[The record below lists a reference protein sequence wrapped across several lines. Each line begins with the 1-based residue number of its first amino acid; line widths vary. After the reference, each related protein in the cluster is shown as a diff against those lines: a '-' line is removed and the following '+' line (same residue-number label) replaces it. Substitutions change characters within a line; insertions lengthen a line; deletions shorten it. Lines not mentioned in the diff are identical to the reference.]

1 MPFDFDKVTLRRG
14 TNAYKWDAA
23 PPAGSPEGVIPLW
36 VADMDFPTAPCI
48 IQALRE
54 RVEHGIFGYTQVP
67 ESYYQSIIRWFSQ
80 RHGWHIERDWIQY
93 TSGVVPALS
102 AVIKALVQP
111 GEKVIV
117 QTPVYKSWT
126 VRFAMKDRPTDLISK
141 TLSGNAP
148 TLRPACCCSAT
159 PTTRPAGSGRRKS

>member
-1 MPFDFDKVTLRRG
+1 MKYNFDERIERRG
-14 TNAYKWDAA
+14 THCVKWDEAPDASAA
-23 PPAGSPEGVIPLW
+23 PTASTVLGGFAAETVIPLW

-102 AVIKALVQP
+102 AVIKALVKP
-111 GEKVIV
+111 GE
-117 QTPVYKSWT
+117 
-126 VRFAMKDRPTDLISK
+126 
-141 TLSGNAP
+141 
-148 TLRPACCCSAT
+148 
-159 PTTRPAGSGRRKS
+159 

>member
-80 RHGWHIERDWIQY
+80 RHGWHIERD
-93 TSGVVPALS
+93 
-102 AVIKALVQP
+102 
-111 GEKVIV
+111 
-117 QTPVYKSWT
+117 
-126 VRFAMKDRPTDLISK
+126 
-141 TLSGNAP
+141 
-148 TLRPACCCSAT
+148 
-159 PTTRPAGSGRRKS
+159 